1 MLAFHGL
8 AESVAHVES
17 NTKSI
22 LLDKDATLDAGY
34 RPRIDSELFDVHV
47 VSTSHDPADVD
58 LFCARFRLQSQ
69 VGVQSRRTVGCLV
82 ADTQKFAAHQM
93 SQTQHNY
100 CQCGM
105 RKLGYLRTRNC
116 RVSTLAFS
124 LLPCSLLF
132 TFQLRRMK

>member
-34 RPRIDSELFDVHV
+34 RPRIDSELFYVHV
-47 VSTSHDPADVD
+47 VSASHDPTDVD
-58 LFCARFRLQSQ
+58 LFRSRFRLQRQ

-93 SQTQHNY
+93 SQTQHSY
-100 CQCGM
+100 CQCGCESVCLCG
-105 RKLGYLRTRNC
+105 RETVKFRLWPFRC
-116 RVSTLAFS
+116 FPA
-124 LLPCSLLF
+124 PCSSLF
-132 TFQLRRMK
+132 TLYGE